1 MTTLTERIAAFTS
14 ALDYDGLPNEVREK
28 CKVSLLHNLGMAVA
42 GGPLL
47 SPVLAYAQA
56 LGEGGSGASARLLLS
71 GKAATPDTAALVNAA
86 LTHSRAQDDVYFPGL
101 THVGATIS
109 PAILAVG
116 EQLGS
121 SGKELITAL
130 TAGYEAAGAIS
141 QDFAK
146 RTTAR
151 GFRASGI
158 FGVFGS
164 AAGVARL
171 LGLDATATA
180 NTLGIAAN
188 MAAGTNQTW
197 VAGTD
202 EWQIQVG
209 MAARNGIL
217 AARLAAAGCSAA
229 PDALEGRAGFYTAFM
244 GDLEQVAEVGKD
256 LGTVWRSLD
265 VTYKPYPVCAIL
277 QGPVREAIMFAGERQ
292 IKTEDIAAVRLMLP
306 PAEAAYPGTDSKG
319 PYKGTGAA
327 LMSSQF
333 CLAVALAQRRFKG
346 ADLRRLDDPTLKGL
360 IHKIEV
366 HPKLE
371 LHARSFILELDF
383 ADGQTFRR
391 SFTPT
396 GQPFNWERD
405 EVTAQLQSMVD
416 ELPIGPKGLVQLC
429 KVVLSAENHTARQ
442 IVDAC
447 CTESAALT
455 GGVAVREEQI

>member
-14 ALDYDGLPNEVREK
+14 ALNYEGLPPEVREK

-47 SPVLAYAQA
+47 SPVSAFAEA
-56 LGEGGSGASARLLLS
+56 LGESGPGASARLLLS
-71 GKAATPDTAALVNAA
+71 GKAASPETAALVNGA
-86 LTHSRAQDDVYFPGL
+86 LMHSRAQDDVYFPGL
-101 THVGATIS
+101 THVGATIT
-109 PAILAVG
+109 PAVLAVG

-121 SGKELITAL
+121 SGKQLITAL
-130 TAGYEAAGAIS
+130 VAGYEAAGAIS

-171 LGLDATATA
+171 LELNAGATA
-180 NTLGIAAN
+180 NALGIAAS

-197 VAGTD
+197 VSGTH

-209 MAARNGIL
+209 MAARNGIM
-217 AARLAAAGCSAA
+217 AARLAAAGCTGA
-229 PDALEGRAGFYTAFM
+229 PDALEGKAGFYTAFM
-244 GDLEQVAEVGKD
+244 GDLEQVREVGKD

-277 QGPVREAIMFAGERQ
+277 QGPVREAIALASQSNFRV
-292 IKTEDIAAVRLMLP
+292 DHVSAVRLTLP
-306 PAEAAYPGTDSKG
+306 AAEAAYPGTDSKG
-319 PYKGTGAA
+319 PFTDIGAT
-327 LMSSQF
+327 LMSTQF
-333 CLAVALAQRRFKG
+333 CLAVALTQRRLIG
-346 ADLRRLDDPTLKGL
+346 TDLKRLNDPSLKAL
-360 IHKIEV
+360 IDKTEV
-366 HPKLE
+366 HANPMLQP
-371 LHARSFILELDF
+371 RSFVLELDL
-383 ADGQTFRR
+383 ADGQTVTR

-396 GQPFNWERD
+396 GQPFNWERV
-405 EVTAQLQSMVD
+405 EVTSQLQSMVD
-416 ELPIGPKGLVQLC
+416 ELPIGTEGLDHLC
-429 KVVLSAENHTARQ
+429 QVVLSAENQTVQQ

-447 CTESAALT
+447 CT
-455 GGVAVREEQI
+455 

>member
-1 MTTLTERIAAFTS
+1 MTTLTQRIAAFTS
-14 ALDYDGLPNEVREK
+14 ALDYDKLPHKVREK
-28 CKVSLLHNLGMAVA
+28 CKISLLHNLGMGVA

-56 LGEGGSGASARLLLS
+56 LGECGVGASARLLLS
-71 GKAATPDTAALVNAA
+71 GMSVTPDTAALVNAA
-86 LTHSRAQDDVYFPGL
+86 LIHSRAQDDVYFPGL
-101 THVGATIS
+101 THIGAIIS
-109 PAILAVG
+109 PALLAVG
-116 EQLGS
+116 EQQGS
-121 SGKELITAL
+121 TGKELMTAL
-130 TAGYEAAGAIS
+130 IAGYEAAGAIS

-146 RTTAR
+146 RTTVR

-171 LGLDATATA
+171 LGLDATVTA
-180 NTLGIAAN
+180 NALGIAAS

-229 PDALEGRAGFYTAFM
+229 PDALEGRAGFYMAFM

-277 QGPVREAIMFAGERQ
+277 QGPVREAIMLADEKQ
-292 IKTEDIAAVRLMLP
+292 ISTNDIAAVRLMLP
-306 PAEAAYPGTDSKG
+306 PAEAAYPGTDSTG
-319 PYKGTGAA
+319 PYAGIGAS

-333 CLAVALAQRRFKG
+333 CLAVALAERRFRG
-346 ADLRRLDDPTLKGL
+346 VDLGRLDDPALKAL
-360 IHKIEV
+360 INKIEV
-366 HPKLE
+366 HPTPE
-371 LHARSFILELDF
+371 LHARSFILELDL
-383 ADGQTFRR
+383 ADGQMFKR
-391 SFTPT
+391 SFTPI
-396 GQPFNWERD
+396 GQPFNWERV
-405 EVTAQLQSMVD
+405 EVMAQLQSMVD
-416 ELPIGPKGLVQLC
+416 ELPIGPQGLVQLG
-429 KVVLSAENHTARQ
+429 KVVMSAENHTVRQ

-447 CTESAALT
+447 CTESAAPSP
-455 GGVAVREEQI
+455 A